1 MSLTDTGVRS
11 AKPRQKRYKVSDGR
25 GLYLL
30 IEANGSKLW
39 RFKYRFAG
47 KEKKLALGAYP
58 EVTLAMARDRHI
70 DARRMLANGIDPAE
84 YRKQSRRSA
93 KVAAANTFEAI
104 AREWI
109 AKFTPIWA
117 PTHTDKIVLR
127 LENEVFPWVGRRP
140 ISAIEADELLEVI
153 RRVEARGA
161 LETARRCLSY
171 CSQVF
176 RYAIATAG
184 RARRNP
190 AADLRGALPYA
201 KVTHFAS
208 ITEPKGVGELMRAID
223 GYEGNF
229 ITRCALRLAP
239 LVFVRPA
246 VLREA
251 QWEHFDL
258 EAAEWRVPRELM
270 KMDEDLIVPLS
281 RQALAI
287 LNVLKPRTGH
297 GRYLFPSERSIRRAM
312 SNNTINAALRRL
324 GYSTDEMTGHGF
336 RAMARTIL
344 DEVLNVRVDWIEH
357 QLAHRVRD
365 TNGRAYNRT
374 AFLEGRRQMMQRWA
388 DYLDELRTTKL
399 KQKAAGKKVRAA
411 LNTARA

>member
-399 KQKAAGKKVRAA
+399 KQKAA
-411 LNTARA
+411 

>member
-58 EVTLAMARDRHI
+58 EVTLAMASDRHI

-399 KQKAAGKKVRAA
+399 KQKAA
-411 LNTARA
+411 